1 MAEGRASLELSK
13 VRAIRRE
20 RLVSSLAVRKARAAW
35 E

>member
-20 RLVSSLAVRKARAAW
+20 RLVSSLAVRKVRAAW